1 MKMKRMLLSVSC
13 FAVLLSLA
21 PGLLAQ
27 DLSQYRS
34 FSVGTNLAT
43 VLKLTDQKLTD
54 VKMIYSRAA
63 LLQELT
69 WWPPY
74 FRGSHSQTDSV
85 EQIHFSFYGGQL
97 YKISV
102 TYNRTAIEGFTI
114 EDMVQSISAN
124 YGTPIKA
131 ASETTRLTSDRFDSR
146 QKVIASWEDPLYTVN
161 LVRLSYSDAFGVVI
175 FSKSLAAKAESAIA
189 EAVKLEEQERPQKE
203 ADQRKKESDD
213 LEMARQRNRKM
224 FRP

>member
-1 MKMKRMLLSVSC
+1 MKRMLLSVSC
-13 FAVLLSLA
+13 FAVLLILA

-43 VLKLTDQKLTD
+43 VLKLTDQKLAD
-54 VKMIYSRAA
+54 VRVIHGHAS
-63 LLQELT
+63 LIQELT

-85 EQIHFSFYGGQL
+85 EQIHFSFYSGQL

-124 YGTPIKA
+124 YGTPIKT
-131 ASETTRLTSDRFDSR
+131 ASETSPSTSDRFDSR
-146 QKVIASWEDPLYTVN
+146 QKVIASWEDPLYTVH
-161 LVRLSYSDAFGVVI
+161 LVRLSYSDAFGLVI
-175 FSKSLAAKAESAIA
+175 FSKRLEAIAESAIV
-189 EAVKLEEQERPQKE
+189 EAAKMEEQERPQKE
-203 ADQRKKESDD
+203 ADQRKKEADD